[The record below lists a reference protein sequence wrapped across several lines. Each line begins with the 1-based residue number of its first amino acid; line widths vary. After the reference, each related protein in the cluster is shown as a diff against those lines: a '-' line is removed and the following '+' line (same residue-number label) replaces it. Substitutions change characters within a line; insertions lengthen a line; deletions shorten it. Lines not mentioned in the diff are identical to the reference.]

1 MQNNKKIWMV
11 KTSKIHGTGVF
22 ATQNIAKGTRIIEY
36 IGQKVT
42 KKEGDKRSERRIKK
56 YLNSKETGSVYIFEL
71 NSRYDIDGSYLYNK
85 ARYINHSCN
94 PNCEVDIIKGKIW
107 ISSIKKIKISE
118 EFTYDYGYEFDK
130 EDFTDHICKCGSKKC
145 IGYII
150 SQDDWGKYKKWKKK
164 LSKNIRKKDLFNK

>member
-56 YLNSKETGSVYIFEL
+56 FKQECDLIIANRNHRDLNSVKEKVYT
-71 NSRYDIDGSYLYNK
+71 R
-85 ARYINHSCN
+85 
-94 PNCEVDIIKGKIW
+94 
-107 ISSIKKIKISE
+107 
-118 EFTYDYGYEFDK
+118 
-130 EDFTDHICKCGSKKC
+130 
-145 IGYII
+145 
-150 SQDDWGKYKKWKKK
+150 
-164 LSKNIRKKDLFNK
+164 DLFRIN